1 MMKELID
8 ELVQS
13 KPELCMKLYMQ
24 LVLVISE
31 IDTQKE
37 NDEFTYEIVNSA
49 LTIY

>member
-37 NDEFTYEIVNSA
+37 VIKNEK
-49 LTIY
+49 TICF